1 MNKKRV
7 VITGIGVIA
16 ANGVGVDN
24 FWEACIHG
32 VSGVS
37 WIEHFDASQL
47 NSKIAAVVKN
57 FNPADY
63 IPINVVRKTDRF
75 VHLGLAAALM
85 AVGDAQISLD
95 LIDRERAGVIIGSG
109 LGGMMFHEEQILQ
122 GYEKGVHRLNPMCVP
137 KITPNA
143 ISGQIAIHLKM
154 YGPNI
159 TISTACSSGTHAI
172 GQAFRMIQN
181 DEIDMAISGGAEA
194 PLTEFN
200 FGAYDA
206 MQVLSSR
213 NDIPQKASRPFDK
226 NRDGFVMGEGSGI
239 LILEELGHALKR
251 NAKIYAEIAGYAST
265 CGAYHMVI
273 PRDDGLD
280 AARAMHLA
288 LKDAGMKPNQVHY
301 INAHGTSTSHNDRVE
316 TKAIKHIFGSY
327 CDKVPISSTKSMIG
341 HTLGAAGAIEM
352 AICALTI
359 KKNIVHP
366 TINHEELDPE
376 CDLDYIPNI
385 ARAKVVDCTISNSF
399 GFGSSNACI
408 ATRRFYD

>member
-226 NRDGFVMGEGSGI
+226 TTAPTSKRVVHFFGSR
-239 LILEELGHALKR
+239 KR
-251 NAKIYAEIAGYAST
+251 SLREQ
-265 CGAYHMVI
+265 
-273 PRDDGLD
+273 PR
-280 AARAMHLA
+280 R
-288 LKDAGMKPNQVHY
+288 
-301 INAHGTSTSHNDRVE
+301 TSHSPGSDHSQKQLCQSQPTRVRYP
-316 TKAIKHIFGSY
+316 GSADEHLSY
-327 CDKVPISSTKSMIG
+327 VKTTRLRSP
-341 HTLGAAGAIEM
+341 
-352 AICALTI
+352 
-359 KKNIVHP
+359 
-366 TINHEELDPE
+366 
-376 CDLDYIPNI
+376 
-385 ARAKVVDCTISNSF
+385 
-399 GFGSSNACI
+399 GFAYPSLEKL
-408 ATRRFYD
+408 FD